1 MKKSVL
7 TGAALLT
14 AAALLFGGC
23 SLFVEETAFKSP
35 AASGHAMQMPVE
47 ELRQKYTG
55 YGFSALKTE
64 EEQRLYAGIDEAVNK
79 QEPEDFYGGSFADT
93 NVVTDILELYK
104 DDHPEVFWIDESEPY
119 YYTQDDGGLT
129 IRLHFKLQKD
139 ALETARQELENAV
152 QQIVADAP
160 AESSDYQKELFV
172 HDRLIDACTYDEEAV
187 EIHKQEKVRG
197 NEQNAYGALVE
208 GKAVCEGYTRAFQI
222 LCSRLGV
229 TCWVIQGQAIGFEG
243 ESSVNH
249 IWNCVQLDGDWYH
262 VDATWDDYEDAP
274 AATDR
279 YYYFNLTT
287 AELEK
292 DHIISPLYGEST
304 GEDVWCNGY
313 VPECNSTDY
322 YYFSLNAFALYSL
335 DDYACSEYLAQAAA
349 EGRESCCYRIDEDA
363 DFEYVFDE
371 VVRAY
376 AYDWVTTANEING
389 YSPQISERCKL
400 SANNE
405 RRIITLIMEYV

>member
-129 IRLHFKLQKD
+129 IRLHFKLQ
-139 ALETARQELENAV
+139 
-152 QQIVADAP
+152 
-160 AESSDYQKELFV
+160 
-172 HDRLIDACTYDEEAV
+172 
-187 EIHKQEKVRG
+187 
-197 NEQNAYGALVE
+197 
-208 GKAVCEGYTRAFQI
+208 
-222 LCSRLGV
+222 
-229 TCWVIQGQAIGFEG
+229 
-243 ESSVNH
+243 
-249 IWNCVQLDGDWYH
+249 
-262 VDATWDDYEDAP
+262 
-274 AATDR
+274 
-279 YYYFNLTT
+279 
-287 AELEK
+287 
-292 DHIISPLYGEST
+292 
-304 GEDVWCNGY
+304 
-313 VPECNSTDY
+313 
-322 YYFSLNAFALYSL
+322 
-335 DDYACSEYLAQAAA
+335 
-349 EGRESCCYRIDEDA
+349 
-363 DFEYVFDE
+363 
-371 VVRAY
+371 
-376 AYDWVTTANEING
+376 
-389 YSPQISERCKL
+389 
-400 SANNE
+400 
-405 RRIITLIMEYV
+405 

>member
-14 AAALLFGGC
+14 AAALSFGGC

-64 EEQRLYAGIDEAVNK
+64 EEQRLKAVAVL
-79 QEPEDFYGGSFADT
+79 EIGVLEDSALVGNGGRIT
-93 NVVTDILELYK
+93 R
-104 DDHPEVFWIDESEPY
+104 
-119 YYTQDDGGLT
+119 DDGIT
-129 IRLHFKLQKD
+129 ISLCSIDIIFSGVTFDSQGIVVAVIAACLVCRDKL
-139 ALETARQELENAV
+139 AVLE
-152 QQIVADAP
+152 QIVADAP

>member
-14 AAALLFGGC
+14 AAALSFGGC

-139 ALETARQELENAV
+139 ALETARQEL
-152 QQIVADAP
+152 
-160 AESSDYQKELFV
+160 KELFV

>member
-14 AAALLFGGC
+14 AAALSFGGC

-187 EIHKQEKVRG
+187 EIHKQER
-197 NEQNAYGALVE
+197 
-208 GKAVCEGYTRAFQI
+208 C
-222 LCSRLGV
+222 
-229 TCWVIQGQAIGFEG
+229 
-243 ESSVNH
+243 
-249 IWNCVQLDGDWYH
+249 
-262 VDATWDDYEDAP
+262 
-274 AATDR
+274 AAMSKTP
-279 YYYFNLTT
+279 T
-287 AELEK
+287 ARWWK
-292 DHIISPLYGEST
+292 
-304 GEDVWCNGY
+304 
-313 VPECNSTDY
+313 
-322 YYFSLNAFALYSL
+322 
-335 DDYACSEYLAQAAA
+335 
-349 EGRESCCYRIDEDA
+349 
-363 DFEYVFDE
+363 
-371 VVRAY
+371 
-376 AYDWVTTANEING
+376 
-389 YSPQISERCKL
+389 
-400 SANNE
+400 E
-405 RRIITLIMEYV
+405 RRSARATRVLFRSCAAVSV

>member
-14 AAALLFGGC
+14 AAALSFGGC

-152 QQIVADAP
+152 
-160 AESSDYQKELFV
+160 
-172 HDRLIDACTYDEEAV
+172 
-187 EIHKQEKVRG
+187 
-197 NEQNAYGALVE
+197 
-208 GKAVCEGYTRAFQI
+208 
-222 LCSRLGV
+222 
-229 TCWVIQGQAIGFEG
+229 
-243 ESSVNH
+243 
-249 IWNCVQLDGDWYH
+249 
-262 VDATWDDYEDAP
+262 
-274 AATDR
+274 
-279 YYYFNLTT
+279 
-287 AELEK
+287 
-292 DHIISPLYGEST
+292 
-304 GEDVWCNGY
+304 
-313 VPECNSTDY
+313 
-322 YYFSLNAFALYSL
+322 
-335 DDYACSEYLAQAAA
+335 
-349 EGRESCCYRIDEDA
+349 
-363 DFEYVFDE
+363 
-371 VVRAY
+371 
-376 AYDWVTTANEING
+376 
-389 YSPQISERCKL
+389 
-400 SANNE
+400 
-405 RRIITLIMEYV
+405 